1 MSKLA
6 LSPELQLVIETATSA
21 VLRSLLADPPP
32 ELLMRSRLLAVNE
45 TCLYL
50 KCSRATLHRLEEAGV
65 LTPKRFG
72 RKVVYDRA
80 DLDAYIECGDSL
92 MQGSRA
98 RTARAPPPTVTN
110 FAPATRRSCGECR
123 ASLNCRHKISE
134 RYSRKGG

>member
-1 MSKLA
+1 MSKPA

-45 TCLYL
+45 TCVYL

-65 LTPKRFG
+65 LMPKRFG

-80 DLDAYIECGDSL
+80 DLDAYIECG
-92 MQGSRA
+92 G
-98 RTARAPPPTVTN
+98 TP
-110 FAPATRRSCGECR
+110 
-123 ASLNCRHKISE
+123 
-134 RYSRKGG
+134 